1 MFSTKLKHWLFVP
14 IFFLYCLSHVK
25 PPVNFFFHER
35 DVDDSLRKRPTLQ
48 PQRTDLLSRCEL
60 NVLCDFYD
68 RLGEDRPK
76 NNRRS

>member
-14 IFFLYCLSHVK
+14 IFFVLSFPRK
-25 PPVNFFFHER
+25 ATGKFFFHER

-48 PQRTDLLSRCEL
+48 PQRTGLLSRCEL
-60 NVLCDFYD
+60 NVLCDLYD